1 MFDENSCIRSKNYNR
16 PSSNKICFHCSKPGH
31 MNHNFYKKQLDEER
45 KTLREK
51 NKNEIFE
58 LNCAVRPKDTKD
70 RPVVSSLQ
78 NAKIFVS

>member
-1 MFDENSCIRSKNYNR
+1 
-16 PSSNKICFHCSKPGH
+16 
-31 MNHNFYKKQLDEER
+31 MNHNFYKKQPDEER

-58 LNCAVRPKDTKD
+58 LDCAVRPKDTKD
-70 RPVVSSLQ
+70 RPGVSSLQ